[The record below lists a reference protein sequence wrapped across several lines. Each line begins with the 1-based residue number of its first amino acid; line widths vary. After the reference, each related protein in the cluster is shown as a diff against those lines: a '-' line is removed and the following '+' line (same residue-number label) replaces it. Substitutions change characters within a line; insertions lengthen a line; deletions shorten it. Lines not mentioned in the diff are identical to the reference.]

1 MNIIFEINDIVNMIK
16 MLAVTI
22 GTFTTGIRLINEKT
36 DKIKKFKIVVI
47 SILITLILNIVNK
60 ISGINGIVYAVVLVS
75 ISFSL
80 ILRKNIGY
88 SIIISVISE
97 AINQI
102 IFFIALSIS
111 YIVNSTIVGTKNEY
125 IQLSII
131 LIIILIIYIL
141 LMQIFY
147 RVRRLKKGL
156 AFLQERENNQYLDA
170 IILNISVA
178 IIFIITVI
186 ANYNQIVT
194 EKMLA
199 ILIIFSIIM
208 FITIQKSLQLYYKH
222 KMLVKALEETQKEL
236 NEKKEE
242 VKKLEKENL
251 NFSQTS
257 HSISHRQ
264 KSIEH
269 KLNILLANNGNI
281 NSKDIENEIK
291 NIRKELEIE
300 TKVELKKTGI
310 AVIDDMLSYMQ
321 AECIKNNINFQL
333 QISGNM
339 YHMVNNYIDK
349 SDLEILLADHI
360 KDAII
365 AVNHVETNNKS
376 ILVRIGEID
385 GKYGVYFYD
394 SGVEFTIGTLIKLG
408 KVPVTTYKEE
418 GGSGMGFMNSF
429 NTLNKYKATL
439 IIEELNQPTNDNFTK
454 VLKFIFNEEEKFK
467 ILSYRNQEIANKNN
481 NKELIIE
488 KLQK

>member
-1 MNIIFEINDIVNMIK
+1 MELIDGNNILIETLKIVFITIGIYYSDIKILGYSRDITLGKGVIIFSSSFIVTLIVQIIDKFNIIKSDNM
-16 MLAVTI
+16 V
-22 GTFTTGIRLINEKT
+22 
-36 DKIKKFKIVVI
+36 IVVI
-47 SILITLILNIVNK
+47 LTSFIMSICCKDKFIYSLLVNIV
-60 ISGINGIVYAVVLVS
+60 SM
-75 ISFSL
+75 
-80 ILRKNIGY
+80 
-88 SIIISVISE
+88 

-102 IFFIALSIS
+102 LLFLAIIIIYYPYKIFQIE
-111 YIVNSTIVGTKNEY
+111 NEY
-125 IQLSII
+125 INFINIMII
-131 LIIILIIYIL
+131 NAMLLFLFWKIKRIKNGMNFLKKNRNSEYLMMLVLNISIIIL
-141 LMQIFY
+141 
-147 RVRRLKKGL
+147 
-156 AFLQERENNQYLDA
+156 
-170 IILNISVA
+170 
-178 IIFIITVI
+178 FIIVIIQNYQEGVTSKFGTV
-186 ANYNQIVT
+186 
-194 EKMLA
+194 
-199 ILIIFSIIM
+199 LIIFSIIM

-269 KLNILLANNGNI
+269 KLNILLANNENI

-300 TKVELKKTGI
+300 TKVKLKKTGI

-439 IIEELNQPTNDNFTK
+439 IIEELNKPTNDNFTK

>member
-125 IQLSII
+125 IQLS
-131 LIIILIIYIL
+131 IILIIYIL

>member
-1 MNIIFEINDIVNMIK
+1 MEKIWLENIDINIYLFKIILIGIVTYIIDKKLMNTKIVKKKIPIIVLEFFI
-16 MLAVTI
+16 I
-22 GTFTTGIRLINEKT
+22 GIIATVIRSFMNLFSSMVFLVCLNSIIYMKYN
-36 DKIKKFKIVVI
+36 KIK
-47 SILITLILNIVNK
+47 L
-60 ISGINGIVYAVVLVS
+60 
-75 ISFSL
+75 
-80 ILRKNIGY
+80 GY
-88 SIIISVISE
+88 SIILNIISLGTNYVLFFMASIIAFIPYLILNLQNEYVNFICIVI
-97 AINQI
+97 I
-102 IFFIALSIS
+102 
-111 YIVNSTIVGTKNEY
+111 YIVIVILFLKTKRLKNGVKFLKNNQDSEIFNLVYLNISMTI
-125 IQLSII
+125 L
-131 LIIILIIYIL
+131 LIIILLSNYEISTARIIIP
-141 LMQIFY
+141 M
-147 RVRRLKKGL
+147 
-156 AFLQERENNQYLDA
+156 
-170 IILNISVA
+170 
-178 IIFIITVI
+178 
-186 ANYNQIVT
+186 
-194 EKMLA
+194 
-199 ILIIFSIIM
+199 LIIFSILM

-222 KMLVKALEETQKEL
+222 KMLVKALEETQKDL

-242 VKKLEKENL
+242 VKKLEEENL

-300 TKVELKKTGI
+300 TKVKLKKTGI

-394 SGVEFTIGTLIKLG
+394 SGVEFTIDTLIKLG
-408 KVPVTTYKEE
+408 KVPVTTYKGE

-439 IIEELNQPTNDNFTK
+439 IIEELNKPTNDNFTK

>member
-1 MNIIFEINDIVNMIK
+1 MVVFYTNNKILGIKEDRKIKKLTLVVISLIISLLYYYIDKFNIIEISNFMYTIIVIPLIYSIINRFNLPYIAIISSISLAINKILIYVASTLIYFPSRFMNLSNEYVIFTLIMIINIIFLVMLWKTKRIK
-16 MLAVTI
+16 
-22 GTFTTGIRLINEKT
+22 
-36 DKIKKFKIVVI
+36 
-47 SILITLILNIVNK
+47 
-60 ISGINGIVYAVVLVS
+60 NGIVFL
-75 ISFSL
+75 
-80 ILRKNIGY
+80 KNRQNDEY
-88 SIIISVISE
+88 LNLLLLIIS
-97 AINQI
+97 
-102 IFFIALSIS
+102 
-111 YIVNSTIVGTKNEY
+111 
-125 IQLSII
+125 SII
-131 LIIILIIYIL
+131 LFLVVIIQNY
-141 LMQIFY
+141 Q
-147 RVRRLKKGL
+147 KG
-156 AFLQERENNQYLDA
+156 
-170 IILNISVA
+170 
-178 IIFIITVI
+178 
-186 ANYNQIVT
+186 VT
-194 EKMLA
+194 SKFGMV
-199 ILIIFSIIM
+199 LIIFSILM

>member
-102 IFFIALSIS
+102 IFFIALSIR

-125 IQLSII
+125 IQLS
-131 LIIILIIYIL
+131 IILIIYIL

>member
-1 MNIIFEINDIVNMIK
+1 MEETSYATIYAIKTFFVCLFIFYTDYKLLGMKKVNKSQSIFLILTASIIALAYKYISNGSTMEINNFILILLGCSIISLYVFKVNFIYSILVNIIA
-16 MLAVTI
+16 L
-22 GTFTTGIRLINEKT
+22 
-36 DKIKKFKIVVI
+36 
-47 SILITLILNIVNK
+47 
-60 ISGINGIVYAVVLVS
+60 
-75 ISFSL
+75 
-80 ILRKNIGY
+80 
-88 SIIISVISE
+88 

-102 IFFIALSIS
+102 LLFLATMIS
-111 YIVNSTIVGTKNEY
+111 YFPS
-125 IQLSII
+125 
-131 LIIILIIYIL
+131 
-141 LMQIFY
+141 
-147 RVRRLKKGL
+147 R
-156 AFLQERENNQYLDA
+156 
-170 IILNISVA
+170 ILNIYNDYVSMT
-178 IIFIITVI
+178 IILTIQWLLVILLWKIKRINKGIVFIKTYKDNEFLNLILIYISISILFLIILVSNYKQKITSKFGV
-186 ANYNQIVT
+186 V
-194 EKMLA
+194 
-199 ILIIFSIIM
+199 LIIFSIIM

-321 AECIKNNINFQL
+321 AECIKKNINFQL

-439 IIEELNQPTNDNFTK
+439 IIEELNKPTNDNFTK
-454 VLKFIFNEEEKFK
+454 VLKFIFNKEENFK
-467 ILSYRNQEIANKNN
+467 IISYRNKEIANKDN

>member
-1 MNIIFEINDIVNMIK
+1 MEETSYATIYAIKTFFVCLFIFYTDYKLLGMKKVNKSQSIFLILTASIIALAYKYISNGSTMEINNFILILLGCSIISLYVFKVNFIYSILVNIIA
-16 MLAVTI
+16 L
-22 GTFTTGIRLINEKT
+22 
-36 DKIKKFKIVVI
+36 
-47 SILITLILNIVNK
+47 
-60 ISGINGIVYAVVLVS
+60 
-75 ISFSL
+75 
-80 ILRKNIGY
+80 
-88 SIIISVISE
+88 

-102 IFFIALSIS
+102 LLFLATMIS
-111 YIVNSTIVGTKNEY
+111 YFPS
-125 IQLSII
+125 
-131 LIIILIIYIL
+131 
-141 LMQIFY
+141 
-147 RVRRLKKGL
+147 R
-156 AFLQERENNQYLDA
+156 
-170 IILNISVA
+170 ILNIYNDYVSMT
-178 IIFIITVI
+178 IILTIQWLLVILLWKIKRINKGIVFIKTYKDNEFLNLILIYISISILFLIILVSNYKQKITSKFGV
-186 ANYNQIVT
+186 V
-194 EKMLA
+194 
-199 ILIIFSIIM
+199 LIIFSIIM

-222 KMLVKALEETQKEL
+222 KMLVKALEETQREL
-236 NEKKEE
+236 KDKKEE
-242 VKKLEKENL
+242 VKKLEEENL
-251 NFSQTS
+251 NFSETS

-300 TKVELKKTGI
+300 TKVKLKKTGI

-439 IIEELNQPTNDNFTK
+439 IIEELNKPTNDNFTK

>member
-1 MNIIFEINDIVNMIK
+1 MGNNSDVILSVIKMFFTFMVVFYTNNKILGIKEDRKIKKLTLVVISLIISLLYYYIDKFNIIEISNFMYTIIVIPLIYSIINRFNLPYIAIISSISLAINKILIYVASTLIYFPSRFMNLSNEYVIFTLIMIINIIFLVMLWKTKRIK
-16 MLAVTI
+16 
-22 GTFTTGIRLINEKT
+22 
-36 DKIKKFKIVVI
+36 
-47 SILITLILNIVNK
+47 
-60 ISGINGIVYAVVLVS
+60 NGIVFL
-75 ISFSL
+75 
-80 ILRKNIGY
+80 KNRQNDEY
-88 SIIISVISE
+88 LNLLLLIIS
-97 AINQI
+97 
-102 IFFIALSIS
+102 
-111 YIVNSTIVGTKNEY
+111 
-125 IQLSII
+125 SII
-131 LIIILIIYIL
+131 LFLVVIIQNY
-141 LMQIFY
+141 Q
-147 RVRRLKKGL
+147 KG
-156 AFLQERENNQYLDA
+156 
-170 IILNISVA
+170 
-178 IIFIITVI
+178 
-186 ANYNQIVT
+186 VT
-194 EKMLA
+194 SKFGMV
-199 ILIIFSIIM
+199 LIIFSILM

-222 KMLVKALEETQKEL
+222 KMLVKALEETQKDL

-291 NIRKELEIE
+291 NIRKELAIE
-300 TKVELKKTGI
+300 TKVKLKKTGI
-310 AVIDDMLSYMQ
+310 EIIDNMLSYMQ

>member
-1 MNIIFEINDIVNMIK
+1 MGNNSDVILSVIKMFFTFMVVFYTNNKILGIKEDRKIKKLTLVVISLIISLLYYYIDKFNIIEISNFMYTIIVIPLIYSIINRFNLPYIAIISSISLAINKILIYVASTLIYFPSRFMNLSNEYVIFTLIMIINIIFLVMLWKTKRIK
-16 MLAVTI
+16 
-22 GTFTTGIRLINEKT
+22 
-36 DKIKKFKIVVI
+36 
-47 SILITLILNIVNK
+47 
-60 ISGINGIVYAVVLVS
+60 NGIVFL
-75 ISFSL
+75 
-80 ILRKNIGY
+80 KNRQNDEY
-88 SIIISVISE
+88 LNLLLLIIS
-97 AINQI
+97 
-102 IFFIALSIS
+102 
-111 YIVNSTIVGTKNEY
+111 
-125 IQLSII
+125 SII
-131 LIIILIIYIL
+131 LFLVVIIQNY
-141 LMQIFY
+141 Q
-147 RVRRLKKGL
+147 KG
-156 AFLQERENNQYLDA
+156 
-170 IILNISVA
+170 
-178 IIFIITVI
+178 
-186 ANYNQIVT
+186 VT
-194 EKMLA
+194 SKFGMV
-199 ILIIFSIIM
+199 LIIFSILM

-454 VLKFIFNEEEKFK
+454 VLKFIFNEEEK
-467 ILSYRNQEIANKNN
+467 I
-481 NKELIIE
+481 
-488 KLQK
+488 

>member
-131 LIIILIIYIL
+131 LIIYIL

-222 KMLVKALEETQKEL
+222 KMLVKALEETQKDL

-242 VKKLEKENL
+242 VKKLEEENL

-439 IIEELNQPTNDNFTK
+439 IIEELNKPTNDNFTK

>member
-1 MNIIFEINDIVNMIK
+1 MEETSYATIYAIKTFFVCLFIFYTDYKLLGMKKVNKSQSIFLILTASIIALAYKYISNGSTMEINNFILILLGCSIISLYVFKVNFIYSILVNIIA
-16 MLAVTI
+16 L
-22 GTFTTGIRLINEKT
+22 
-36 DKIKKFKIVVI
+36 
-47 SILITLILNIVNK
+47 
-60 ISGINGIVYAVVLVS
+60 
-75 ISFSL
+75 
-80 ILRKNIGY
+80 
-88 SIIISVISE
+88 

-102 IFFIALSIS
+102 LLFLATMIS
-111 YIVNSTIVGTKNEY
+111 YFPS
-125 IQLSII
+125 
-131 LIIILIIYIL
+131 
-141 LMQIFY
+141 
-147 RVRRLKKGL
+147 R
-156 AFLQERENNQYLDA
+156 
-170 IILNISVA
+170 ILNIYNDYVSMT
-178 IIFIITVI
+178 IILTIQWLLVILLWKIKRINKGIVFIKTYKDNEFLNLILIYISISILFLIILVSNYKQKITSKFGV
-186 ANYNQIVT
+186 V
-194 EKMLA
+194 
-199 ILIIFSIIM
+199 LIIFSIIM

-321 AECIKNNINFQL
+321 AECIKKNINFQL

>member
-1 MNIIFEINDIVNMIK
+1 MGNNSDVILSVIKMFFTFMVVFYTNNKILGIKEDRKIKKLTLVVISLIISLLYYYIDKFNIIEISNFMYTIIVIPLIYSIINRFNLPYIAIISSISLAINKILIYVASTLIYFPSRFMNLSNEYLIFTLIMIINIIFLVMLWKTKRIK
-16 MLAVTI
+16 
-22 GTFTTGIRLINEKT
+22 
-36 DKIKKFKIVVI
+36 
-47 SILITLILNIVNK
+47 
-60 ISGINGIVYAVVLVS
+60 NGIVFL
-75 ISFSL
+75 
-80 ILRKNIGY
+80 KNRQNDEY
-88 SIIISVISE
+88 LNLLLLIIS
-97 AINQI
+97 
-102 IFFIALSIS
+102 
-111 YIVNSTIVGTKNEY
+111 
-125 IQLSII
+125 SII
-131 LIIILIIYIL
+131 LFLVVIIQNY
-141 LMQIFY
+141 Q
-147 RVRRLKKGL
+147 KG
-156 AFLQERENNQYLDA
+156 
-170 IILNISVA
+170 
-178 IIFIITVI
+178 
-186 ANYNQIVT
+186 VT
-194 EKMLA
+194 SKFGMV
-199 ILIIFSIIM
+199 LIIFSILM

-291 NIRKELEIE
+291 NIRKELAIE
-300 TKVELKKTGI
+300 TKVKLKKTGI
-310 AVIDDMLSYMQ
+310 EIIDNMLSYMQ

-429 NTLNKYKATL
+429 NTLNNYKATL
-439 IIEELNQPTNDNFTK
+439 IIEELDKPTNDNFTK
-454 VLKFIFNEEEKFK
+454 VLKFIFNKENKFK
-467 ILSYRNQEIANKNN
+467 IISYRNKEIANKDN

>member
-1 MNIIFEINDIVNMIK
+1 MLITITQWILIVFIWRLKRFKHGIAFIKNTKDDEQLNLMVFNLSSMI
-16 MLAVTI
+16 
-22 GTFTTGIRLINEKT
+22 LIL
-36 DKIKKFKIVVI
+36 VVI
-47 SILITLILNIVNK
+47 
-60 ISGINGIVYAVVLVS
+60 ISNYKESMTSKFGVV
-75 ISFSL
+75 
-80 ILRKNIGY
+80 
-88 SIIISVISE
+88 
-97 AINQI
+97 
-102 IFFIALSIS
+102 
-111 YIVNSTIVGTKNEY
+111 
-125 IQLSII
+125 
-131 LIIILIIYIL
+131 
-141 LMQIFY
+141 
-147 RVRRLKKGL
+147 
-156 AFLQERENNQYLDA
+156 
-170 IILNISVA
+170 
-178 IIFIITVI
+178 
-186 ANYNQIVT
+186 
-194 EKMLA
+194 
-199 ILIIFSIIM
+199 LIIFSIIM

-242 VKKLEKENL
+242 VKKLEEENL

-394 SGVEFTIGTLIKLG
+394 SGVEFTIDTLIKLG
-408 KVPVTTYKEE
+408 KVPVTTYKGE

-439 IIEELNQPTNDNFTK
+439 IIEELNKPTNDNFTK

>member
-1 MNIIFEINDIVNMIK
+1 MGNNSDVILSVIKMFFTFMVVFYTNNKILGIKEDRKIKKLTLVVISLIISLLYYYIDKFNIIEISNFMYTIIVIPLIYSIINRFNLPYIAIISSISLAINKILIYVASTLIYFPSRFMNLSNEYVIFTLIMIINIIFLVMLWKTKRIK
-16 MLAVTI
+16 
-22 GTFTTGIRLINEKT
+22 
-36 DKIKKFKIVVI
+36 
-47 SILITLILNIVNK
+47 
-60 ISGINGIVYAVVLVS
+60 NGIVFL
-75 ISFSL
+75 
-80 ILRKNIGY
+80 KNRQNDEY
-88 SIIISVISE
+88 LNLLLLIIS
-97 AINQI
+97 
-102 IFFIALSIS
+102 
-111 YIVNSTIVGTKNEY
+111 
-125 IQLSII
+125 SII
-131 LIIILIIYIL
+131 LFLVVIIQNY
-141 LMQIFY
+141 Q
-147 RVRRLKKGL
+147 KG
-156 AFLQERENNQYLDA
+156 
-170 IILNISVA
+170 
-178 IIFIITVI
+178 
-186 ANYNQIVT
+186 VT
-194 EKMLA
+194 SKFGMV
-199 ILIIFSIIM
+199 LIIFSILM

>member
-1 MNIIFEINDIVNMIK
+1 MPEYTVIYILKSLFICIFMFYTNNKILDIKECNKKKVFIFIIISLFLSLIYKYINLNMKIEINGAMYNVVVMTIVYSKFYKIK
-16 MLAVTI
+16 IAYSM
-22 GTFTTGIRLINEKT
+22 LINMLSLAIT
-36 DKIKKFKIVVI
+36 Q
-47 SILITLILNIVNK
+47 ILFLASTLILYILANLVNIKSEYINFMLITITQWILIVFIWRLK
-60 ISGINGIVYAVVLVS
+60 RFKHGIAFIKNTKDDEQLNLMVFNLSSMI
-75 ISFSL
+75 L
-80 ILRKNIGY
+80 ILVV
-88 SIIISVISE
+88 IIS
-97 AINQI
+97 
-102 IFFIALSIS
+102 
-111 YIVNSTIVGTKNEY
+111 
-125 IQLSII
+125 
-131 LIIILIIYIL
+131 
-141 LMQIFY
+141 
-147 RVRRLKKGL
+147 
-156 AFLQERENNQYLDA
+156 
-170 IILNISVA
+170 
-178 IIFIITVI
+178 
-186 ANYNQIVT
+186 NYKESMTSKFGVV
-194 EKMLA
+194 
-199 ILIIFSIIM
+199 LIIFSIIM

-439 IIEELNQPTNDNFTK
+439 IIEELNKPTNDNFTK

-467 ILSYRNQEIANKNN
+467 ILSYRNQEIANENN

>member
-1 MNIIFEINDIVNMIK
+1 MEETSYATIYAIKTFFVCLFIFYTDYKLLGMKKVNKSQSIFLILTASIIALAYKYISNGSTMEINNFILILLGCSIISLYVFKVNFIYSILVNIIA
-16 MLAVTI
+16 L
-22 GTFTTGIRLINEKT
+22 
-36 DKIKKFKIVVI
+36 
-47 SILITLILNIVNK
+47 
-60 ISGINGIVYAVVLVS
+60 
-75 ISFSL
+75 
-80 ILRKNIGY
+80 
-88 SIIISVISE
+88 

-102 IFFIALSIS
+102 LLFLATMIS
-111 YIVNSTIVGTKNEY
+111 YFPS
-125 IQLSII
+125 
-131 LIIILIIYIL
+131 
-141 LMQIFY
+141 
-147 RVRRLKKGL
+147 R
-156 AFLQERENNQYLDA
+156 
-170 IILNISVA
+170 ILNIYNDYVSMT
-178 IIFIITVI
+178 IILTIQWLLVILLWKIKRINKGIVFIKTYKDNEFLNLILIYISISILFLIILVSNYKQKITSKFGV
-186 ANYNQIVT
+186 V
-194 EKMLA
+194 
-199 ILIIFSIIM
+199 LIIFSIIM

-439 IIEELNQPTNDNFTK
+439 IIEELNKPTNDNFTK

>member
-125 IQLSII
+125 IQLS
-131 LIIILIIYIL
+131 IILIIYIL

-439 IIEELNQPTNDNFTK
+439 IIEELNKPTNDNFTK

-467 ILSYRNQEIANKNN
+467 ILSYRNQEIANENN

>member
-1 MNIIFEINDIVNMIK
+1 MLWKTKRIK
-16 MLAVTI
+16 
-22 GTFTTGIRLINEKT
+22 
-36 DKIKKFKIVVI
+36 
-47 SILITLILNIVNK
+47 
-60 ISGINGIVYAVVLVS
+60 NGIVFL
-75 ISFSL
+75 
-80 ILRKNIGY
+80 KNRQNDEY
-88 SIIISVISE
+88 LNLLLLIIS
-97 AINQI
+97 
-102 IFFIALSIS
+102 
-111 YIVNSTIVGTKNEY
+111 
-125 IQLSII
+125 SII
-131 LIIILIIYIL
+131 LFLVVIIQNY
-141 LMQIFY
+141 Q
-147 RVRRLKKGL
+147 KG
-156 AFLQERENNQYLDA
+156 
-170 IILNISVA
+170 
-178 IIFIITVI
+178 
-186 ANYNQIVT
+186 VT
-194 EKMLA
+194 SKFGMV
-199 ILIIFSIIM
+199 LIIFSILM

>member
-1 MNIIFEINDIVNMIK
+1 MGNNSDVILSVIKMFFTFMVVFYTNNKILGIKEDRKIKKLTLVVISLIISLLYYYIDKFNIIEISNFMYTIIVIPLIYSIINRFNLPYIAIISSISLAINKILIYVASTLIYFPSRFMNLSNEYVIFTLIMIINIIFLVMLWKTKRIK
-16 MLAVTI
+16 
-22 GTFTTGIRLINEKT
+22 
-36 DKIKKFKIVVI
+36 
-47 SILITLILNIVNK
+47 
-60 ISGINGIVYAVVLVS
+60 NGIVFL
-75 ISFSL
+75 
-80 ILRKNIGY
+80 KNRQNDEY
-88 SIIISVISE
+88 LNLLLLIIS
-97 AINQI
+97 
-102 IFFIALSIS
+102 
-111 YIVNSTIVGTKNEY
+111 
-125 IQLSII
+125 SII
-131 LIIILIIYIL
+131 LFLVVIIQNY
-141 LMQIFY
+141 Q
-147 RVRRLKKGL
+147 KG
-156 AFLQERENNQYLDA
+156 
-170 IILNISVA
+170 
-178 IIFIITVI
+178 
-186 ANYNQIVT
+186 VT
-194 EKMLA
+194 SKFGMV
-199 ILIIFSIIM
+199 LIIFSILM

-222 KMLVKALEETQKEL
+222 KMLVKALEETQKDL

-242 VKKLEKENL
+242 VKKLEEENL

-394 SGVEFTIGTLIKLG
+394 SGVEFTIDTLIKLG
-408 KVPVTTYKEE
+408 KVPVTTYKGE

-439 IIEELNQPTNDNFTK
+439 IIEELNKPTNDNFTK

>member
-131 LIIILIIYIL
+131 LIIYIL

-236 NEKKEE
+236 NEKKDE

>member
-1 MNIIFEINDIVNMIK
+1 MGNNSDVILSVIKMFFTFMVVFYTNNKILGIKEDRKIKKLTLVVISLIISLLYYYIDKFNIIEISNFMYTIIVRPLIYSIINRFNLPYIAIISSISLAINKILIYVASTLIYFPSRFMNLSNEYVIFTLIMIINIIFLVMLWKTKRIK
-16 MLAVTI
+16 
-22 GTFTTGIRLINEKT
+22 
-36 DKIKKFKIVVI
+36 
-47 SILITLILNIVNK
+47 
-60 ISGINGIVYAVVLVS
+60 NGIVFL
-75 ISFSL
+75 
-80 ILRKNIGY
+80 KNRQNDEY
-88 SIIISVISE
+88 LNLLLLIIS
-97 AINQI
+97 
-102 IFFIALSIS
+102 
-111 YIVNSTIVGTKNEY
+111 
-125 IQLSII
+125 SII
-131 LIIILIIYIL
+131 LFLVVIIQNY
-141 LMQIFY
+141 Q
-147 RVRRLKKGL
+147 KG
-156 AFLQERENNQYLDA
+156 
-170 IILNISVA
+170 
-178 IIFIITVI
+178 
-186 ANYNQIVT
+186 VT
-194 EKMLA
+194 SKFGMV
-199 ILIIFSIIM
+199 LIIFSILM